1 MCCDVNS
8 IQFLWK
14 DNLIQGLLRCQLN
27 HSTGIIVIASV
38 VGEPRYDIHIIGQD
52 SRSIYPIVQQKIKK
66 KKKKKSAGEKK
77 KKLKCKKRKEK
88 KNKGLGQFQ

>member
-1 MCCDVNS
+1 M
-8 IQFLWK
+8 
-14 DNLIQGLLRCQLN
+14 
-27 HSTGIIVIASV
+27 

-52 SRSIYPIVQQKIKK
+52 SRSIYPIYPIVQQKIKK
-66 KKKKKSAGEKK
+66 KKKKSRQEKKK

>member
-1 MCCDVNS
+1 MPTQSYHRNNS
-8 IQFLWK
+8 Y
-14 DNLIQGLLRCQLN
+14 
-27 HSTGIIVIASV
+27 SV

-77 KKLKCKKRKEK
+77 KKKNLNAKKEKKRKIK
-88 KNKGLGQFQ
+88 VWVSSNNIP

>member
-38 VGEPRYDIHIIGQD
+38 VGEPRYDIHIICQD
-52 SRSIYPIVQQKIKK
+52 SRSIYPIYPIVQQKIKK

-77 KKLKCKKRKEK
+77 KNLNAKKEKKRKEK
-88 KNKGLGQFQ
+88 

>member
-1 MCCDVNS
+1 M
-8 IQFLWK
+8 
-14 DNLIQGLLRCQLN
+14 
-27 HSTGIIVIASV
+27 

-77 KKLKCKKRKEK
+77 KNLNAKKEKKRKIK
-88 KNKGLGQFQ
+88 VWVSSNNIP

>member
-1 MCCDVNS
+1 MPTQSYHRNNS
-8 IQFLWK
+8 Y
-14 DNLIQGLLRCQLN
+14 
-27 HSTGIIVIASV
+27 SV

-52 SRSIYPIVQQKIKK
+52 SRSIYPIYPIVQQKIKK

-77 KKLKCKKRKEK
+77 KKKLKCKKRKEK

>member
-1 MCCDVNS
+1 M
-8 IQFLWK
+8 
-14 DNLIQGLLRCQLN
+14 
-27 HSTGIIVIASV
+27 

-77 KKLKCKKRKEK
+77 QKLKCKKRKEK

>member
-1 MCCDVNS
+1 M
-8 IQFLWK
+8 
-14 DNLIQGLLRCQLN
+14 
-27 HSTGIIVIASV
+27 

>member
-1 MCCDVNS
+1 MPTQSYHRNNS
-8 IQFLWK
+8 Y
-14 DNLIQGLLRCQLN
+14 
-27 HSTGIIVIASV
+27 SV

-88 KNKGLGQFQ
+88 KNKGLVSSNNIP

>member
-1 MCCDVNS
+1 MPTQSYHRNNS
-8 IQFLWK
+8 Y
-14 DNLIQGLLRCQLN
+14 
-27 HSTGIIVIASV
+27 SV

-77 KKLKCKKRKEK
+77 KKKLKCKKRKEK